1 MANTLK
7 SKKQHLVIYLVLASI
22 ITVMLVQATRLS
34 IEDDITHMLSAKSE
48 KLTKLSKLYMSLEA
62 MVEDLS
68 QQNIVLTAPVFSASL
83 PFPII
88 QNTQAFVEE
97 LRFVD
102 SAGALSLV
110 VDLDDQLLAIELKF
124 EHRYNWFVAIAY
136 SLLIS
141 GLLMVAVLRF
151 LYSLPTQD
159 ATSTDSMSGS
169 VLNGDEEFVALGL
182 PHRDIEALGIDL
194 QALSPQQ
201 KHWFKW
207 ALSRSNDAQQALM
220 VAKNKDS
227 LSFDL
232 DTKQILVRGIP
243 IALPKTPFFYYYWYA
258 SRKHNGEGF
267 YTNPAAS
274 KPDLS
279 AGVELAKIMERNE
292 GIARTVDEL
301 SHNGL
306 RSKHL
311 DLNRNKL
318 KDALTKELGELAE
331 DYLFVS
337 ERDHRVARYRYM
349 LALDKD
355 SIHL

>member
-1 MANTLK
+1 MVNTLNDN
-7 SKKQHLVIYLVLASI
+7 KQHLIIYLVMASLI
-22 ITVMLVQATRLS
+22 AVVLVQITRLS
-34 IEDDITHMLSAKSE
+34 IEEDVAQILSAKSE

-68 QQNIVLTAPVFSASL
+68 QQNIVLTAPVSTTSL

-88 QNTQAFVEE
+88 QNTQAFVDE

-102 SAGALSLV
+102 SAGSLPWV
-110 VDLDDQLLAIELKF
+110 VDLDDQRLAIELKF
-124 EHRYNWFVAIAY
+124 DHRYNWFAVMAY
-136 SLLIS
+136 SFLIS
-141 GLLMVAVLRF
+141 GLLMVAVRRF

-159 ATSTDSMSGS
+159 VTSTDSMSVS
-169 VLNGDEEFVALGL
+169 VLNGAEEFIDLGL
-182 PHRDIEALGIDL
+182 SHRDIDTLGIDL
-194 QALSPQQ
+194 LALSSQQ
-201 KHWFKW
+201 KRWFKW
-207 ALSRSNDAQQALM
+207 ALSRSLDAQQALM
-220 VAKNKDS
+220 VAKAEDS
-227 LSFDL
+227 LHFDL

-301 SHNGL
+301 SHTGL

-337 ERDHRVARYRYM
+337 ERDHKVARYRYM
-349 LALDKD
+349 LALDEN